1 MKVRNRKTSF
11 GPKISE
17 YIVLLSGGELS
28 SFRAEDCGP
37 CGLLPSCGREGI
49 RGWHSLQTWPPAPMC
64 WDSWGAATG
73 QPVGQ
78 ETSPLVSA
86 YKILTSPVT
95 VCRSEV

>member
-49 RGWHSLQTWPPAPMC
+49 RGWHSPRRGLQPPC
-64 WDSWGAATG
+64 
-73 QPVGQ
+73 VGTVG
-78 ETSPLVSA
+78 ELPLGSLWA
-86 YKILTSPVT
+86 RRPPPWSLHT
-95 VCRSEV
+95 RF